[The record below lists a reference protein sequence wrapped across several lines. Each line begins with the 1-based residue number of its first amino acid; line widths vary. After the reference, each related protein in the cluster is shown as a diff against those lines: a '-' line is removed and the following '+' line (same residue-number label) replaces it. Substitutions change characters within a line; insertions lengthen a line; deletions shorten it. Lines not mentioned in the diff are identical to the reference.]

1 MTNQTPSS
9 LLSHRYKV
17 ICLLG
22 DGGFG
27 KTFLVE
33 DTQIPSNRRCVV
45 KQLKPV
51 HENPQIYQIVKER
64 FQREAA
70 ILERLG
76 DGHDQIPR
84 LYAYFAEN
92 EQFYLVEE
100 WIEGNTLTQKVQ
112 REGVQSEETVRSLL
126 LQLLPT
132 IAYVHQQQIVHRD
145 IKPDNIILRQRDN
158 LPVLIDF
165 GAVKESMSTIV
176 NSQGDSTH
184 SIVVGTPGYM
194 PAEQL
199 AGRPVFASDLYSLGM
214 TAIYLLTG
222 KIPQQ
227 FDTHPLTGELK
238 WQHDARSITPEFAA
252 ILNQAI
258 QMHAYHRFATAE
270 EMLTALQSLPSAAT
284 IAPLAGQSA
293 PPTVV
298 GLPSSNINTQAVS
311 PTTSAAQPV
320 SIATPA
326 TGEWKRSVMI
336 GCIIGLSILGGA
348 FMLRSQP
355 SSVST
360 QPPSA
365 PPTEKPTPSTPSG
378 DRTST
383 VQTPAIETAPD
394 SSKAT
399 PTPVQTPAIDAAPTS
414 APQVPSASDGTGTGD
429 TNAAIIDKDSST
441 NVRSGAG
448 TNYGVKHTARSG
460 DRVYILDSAQDSGG
474 YRWYRVRF
482 PKSGAEGW
490 IAGQLLSLDS
500 PTATSPPPQTP
511 PAKTDDTNATLIGD
525 ASSKNIRTGPGTN
538 YPTRQTANPG
548 DRVRILDSAQDSGGY
563 VWYKISVPRSG
574 ANGWVA
580 GQLIKLD

>member
-51 HENPQIYQIVKER
+51 HDNPQIHQIVKER

-76 DGHDQIPR
+76 DSHDLIPR
-84 LYAYFAEN
+84 LYAYFSEH

-100 WIEGNTLTQKVQ
+100 WIEGDTLTQRVQ
-112 REGVQSEETVRSLL
+112 RQGVQSEEIVRSMLM
-126 LQLLPT
+126 QLLPT

-145 IKPDNIILRQRDN
+145 IKPDNIILRQRDG

-176 NSQGDSTH
+176 NSQGNSTH

-199 AGRPVFASDLYSLGM
+199 AGRPMFASDIYSLGM

-227 FDTHPLTGELK
+227 FDTHPLTGELNWK
-238 WQHDARSITPEFAA
+238 DSARSTSPEFTA
-252 ILNQAI
+252 ILNQAV
-258 QMHAYHRFATAE
+258 QMHSHHRFATAE
-270 EMLTALQSLPSAAT
+270 EMLAALQSLSTAVT
-284 IAPLAGQSA
+284 IAPQVPV
-293 PPTVV
+293 PPATVV
-298 GLPSSNINTQAVS
+298 SGSASNISTQAIAPVVTTI
-311 PTTSAAQPV
+311 PTPQPAA
-320 SIATPA
+320 S
-326 TGEWKRSVMI
+326 GEWKKSVMI
-336 GCIIGLSILGGA
+336 GGIIGLSILGGA
-348 FMLRSQP
+348 LMLRSQTP
-355 SSVST
+355 NAPTVASQPTPVS
-360 QPPSA
+360 PA
-365 PPTEKPTPSTPSG
+365 PTEKPGLSATTPVSSDRPPSAQTTDPTSTPTTQSK
-378 DRTST
+378 DATQST
-383 VQTPAIETAPD
+383 QNQI
-394 SSKAT
+394 
-399 PTPVQTPAIDAAPTS
+399 
-414 APQVPSASDGTGTGD
+414 PSASEGTGTGD
-429 TNAAIIDKDSST
+429 SDAAIIDKDSTT
-441 NVRSGAG
+441 NVRAGAG
-448 TNYGVKHTARSG
+448 TNYAVKYVARSG
-460 DRVYILDSAQDSGG
+460 DRVRILDRTQDSGG
-474 YRWYRVRF
+474 YAWYRVNF

-490 IAGQLLSLDS
+490 IAGQLLQPDTQ
-500 PTATSPPPQTP
+500 PNSPPPSP
-511 PAKTDDTNATLIGD
+511 KPEPAKNNDTNAILIGD

-538 YPTRQTANPG
+538 YPTQHIAYPG
-548 DRVRILDSAQDSGGY
+548 DRVRILDSAQDSSGY
-563 VWYKISVPRSG
+563 LWYKVYFPKSG
-574 ANGWVA
+574 ADGWIA
-580 GQLIKLD
+580 GQLIKVD